1 MIFLSNIE
9 KKTYL
14 IYLDHS
20 RLTCETCKDKFINR
34 NVIHEKYN
42 DKKKTWPKSNGVYI
56 KYSTSRIFKKTIK
69 IMQERSIWTKI

>member
-20 RLTCETCKDKFINR
+20 GLTCETCEDKFINR
-34 NVIHEKYN
+34 NVILEKYN
-42 DKKKTWPKSNGVYI
+42 DKKKT
-56 KYSTSRIFKKTIK
+56 
-69 IMQERSIWTKI
+69 

>member
-1 MIFLSNIE
+1 MQKKGLGIVNVSSKRKIILTMNLKLVVYQMIFLSNIE

-20 RLTCETCKDKFINR
+20 GLTCETCEDKFINR

-42 DKKKTWPKSNGVYI
+42 DKKKI
-56 KYSTSRIFKKTIK
+56 
-69 IMQERSIWTKI
+69 